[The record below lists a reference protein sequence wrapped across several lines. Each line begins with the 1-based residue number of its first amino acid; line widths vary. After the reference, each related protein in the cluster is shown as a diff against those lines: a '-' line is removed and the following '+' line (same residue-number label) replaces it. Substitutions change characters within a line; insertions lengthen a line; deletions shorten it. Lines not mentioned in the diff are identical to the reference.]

1 MRDAIMLLG
10 FVTLQ
15 RLFELLLSRRNE
27 ARLKLRGAVEA
38 GANHYPVMVLLHL
51 AWLWVLWL
59 LAWNLQPNMLLI
71 AAFLALQ
78 PLRYWVIATLGD
90 RWSTRVFVIPGASLI
105 RTGPYR
111 FFSHPNYLAEFGAKG
126 QSEVYATSSLDLAMK
141 DAFRKMRRFLMSIKG
156 LTEDEAIALMS
167 VAVDFGVTQVVD
179 GVKGAH
185 MAVRRDLRRP

>member
-1 MRDAIMLLG
+1 MRDAILLLG

-38 GANHYPVMVLLHL
+38 GANHYPVMVLLHVV
-51 AWLWVLWL
+51 WLGTLWL
-59 LAWNLQPNMLLI
+59 LAWNLEPNMLLV

-90 RWSTRVFVIPGASLI
+90 RWTTRVFVIPGATLV

-111 FFSHPNYLAEFGAKG
+111 FFSHPNYLIVILE
-126 QSEVYATSSLDLAMK
+126 
-141 DAFRKMRRFLMSIKG
+141 
-156 LTEDEAIALMS
+156 IALVPLAFGLVL
-167 VAVDFGVTQVVD
+167 VAVVFSVLNLALLAWRIRIEQRALAEAAATPPAALANTGQ
-179 GVKGAH
+179 GG
-185 MAVRRDLRRP
+185 

>member
-1 MRDAIMLLG
+1 MRDAILLLG

-38 GANHYPVMVLLHL
+38 GANHYPVMVALHVLWL
-51 AWLWVLWL
+51 AVLWL
-59 LAWNLQPNMLLI
+59 LAWNVEPNMLLV

-90 RWSTRVFVIPGASLI
+90 RWTTRVFVIPGASLI

-111 FFSHPNYLAEFGAKG
+111 FFSHPNYLIVVLEIALLPLAFGLIWAAVVF
-126 QSEVYATSSLDLAMK
+126 SALNATLLAWRIRIEQR
-141 DAFRKMRRFLMSIKG
+141 A
-156 LTEDEAIALMS
+156 LTEAAAAPASAL
-167 VAVDFGVTQVVD
+167 ANTGQ
-179 GVKGAH
+179 GG
-185 MAVRRDLRRP
+185 

>member
-1 MRDAIMLLG
+1 MRDAILLLA

-38 GANHYPVMVLLHL
+38 GAKHYPVMVAIHV
-51 AWLWVLWL
+51 AWLAVLWL
-59 LAWNLQPNMLLI
+59 LAWNVEPHMLLV

-90 RWSTRVFVIPGASLI
+90 RWTTRVFVIPGASLI

-111 FFSHPNYLAEFGAKG
+111 FFSHPNYLIVILEIAILPLAFGLIWVAVVF
-126 QSEVYATSSLDLAMK
+126 SALNVALLAW
-141 DAFRKMRRFLMSIKG
+141 RIRIEQR
-156 LTEDEAIALMS
+156 ALMD
-167 VAVDFGVTQVVD
+167 AAAAPPAALANTGQ
-179 GVKGAH
+179 GG
-185 MAVRRDLRRP
+185 

>member
-1 MRDAIMLLG
+1 MRDAILLLG

-38 GANHYPVMVLLHL
+38 GANHYPYMVALHAVWL
-51 AWLWVLWL
+51 AALWF
-59 LAWNLQPNMLLI
+59 LAWNLEPNMLLV

-90 RWSTRVFVIPGASLI
+90 RWTTRVFVIPGASLI

-111 FFSHPNYLAEFGAKG
+111 FFSHPNYLIVILEIALLPLAFGLVWVAVVF
-126 QSEVYATSSLDLAMK
+126 SMLNAALLAWRIRIEQR
-141 DAFRKMRRFLMSIKG
+141 A
-156 LTEDEAIALMS
+156 LTEAAAAPAS
-167 VAVDFGVTQVVD
+167 VLANTGQ
-179 GVKGAH
+179 GG
-185 MAVRRDLRRP
+185 

>member
-1 MRDAIMLLG
+1 MRDAILLLG

-38 GANHYPVMVLLHL
+38 GANHYPVMVALHVVWL
-51 AWLWVLWL
+51 ATLWL
-59 LAWNLQPNMLLI
+59 LAWNLEPNMLLV

-90 RWSTRVFVIPGASLI
+90 RWTTRVFVIPGASMI

-111 FFSHPNYLAEFGAKG
+111 FFSHPNYLIVILE
-126 QSEVYATSSLDLAMK
+126 
-141 DAFRKMRRFLMSIKG
+141 
-156 LTEDEAIALMS
+156 IALLPLAFGLIW
-167 VAVDFGVTQVVD
+167 VAVIFSALNAALLAWRIRIEQRALVEAATTPAPALANGGQ
-179 GVKGAH
+179 GG
-185 MAVRRDLRRP
+185 

>member
-1 MRDAIMLLG
+1 MRDAVLLLG

-38 GANHYPVMVLLHL
+38 GAKHYPVMVLLHV
-51 AWLWVLWL
+51 AWLGVLWL
-59 LAWNLQPNMLLI
+59 LAWNLAPNMLLA

-90 RWSTRVFVIPGASLI
+90 RWTTRVFVIPGASII

-111 FFSHPNYLAEFGAKG
+111 FFSHPNYLIVVFE
-126 QSEVYATSSLDLAMK
+126 
-141 DAFRKMRRFLMSIKG
+141 
-156 LTEDEAIALMS
+156 IALLPLAFGLIW
-167 VAVDFGVTQVVD
+167 VAVAFSVLNAALLAWRIRIEQRALHDAAATAAPALANTGQ
-179 GVKGAH
+179 GG
-185 MAVRRDLRRP
+185 

>member
-1 MRDAIMLLG
+1 MRDAILLLG

-38 GANHYPVMVLLHL
+38 GANHYPVMVALHVLWL
-51 AWLWVLWL
+51 AVLWL
-59 LAWNLQPNMLLI
+59 LAWNVEPNMLLV

-90 RWSTRVFVIPGASLI
+90 RWTTRVFVIPGASLI

-111 FFSHPNYLAEFGAKG
+111 FFSHPNYLIVVLEIALLPLAFGLIWAAVVF
-126 QSEVYATSSLDLAMK
+126 SALNAALLAWRIRIEQR
-141 DAFRKMRRFLMSIKG
+141 A
-156 LTEDEAIALMS
+156 LTEAAAAPASAL
-167 VAVDFGVTQVVD
+167 ANTGQ
-179 GVKGAH
+179 GG
-185 MAVRRDLRRP
+185 